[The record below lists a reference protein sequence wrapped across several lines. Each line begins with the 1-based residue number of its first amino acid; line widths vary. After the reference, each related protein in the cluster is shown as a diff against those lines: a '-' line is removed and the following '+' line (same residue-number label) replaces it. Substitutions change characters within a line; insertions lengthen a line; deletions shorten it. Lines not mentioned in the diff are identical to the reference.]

1 MYLRIAENGESNS
14 LKISIM
20 FWYLRANSFA
30 ALVSL
35 LHVDVRNDF
44 FSIGFEMFSRIIF
57 LNSGSGTVLNSIVSQ

>member
-14 LKISIM
+14 LEISIM

-44 FSIGFEMFSRIIF
+44 LLDLKCLAELFF
-57 LNSGSGTVLNSIVSQ
+57 

>member
-14 LKISIM
+14 LEISIM

-44 FSIGFEMFSRIIF
+44 FIGFEMFSRIIF

>member
-1 MYLRIAENGESNS
+1 MYLRIAENGQSNS
-14 LKISIM
+14 LEISIM

-44 FSIGFEMFSRIIF
+44 FPLDLKCLAELFF
-57 LNSGSGTVLNSIVSQ
+57 